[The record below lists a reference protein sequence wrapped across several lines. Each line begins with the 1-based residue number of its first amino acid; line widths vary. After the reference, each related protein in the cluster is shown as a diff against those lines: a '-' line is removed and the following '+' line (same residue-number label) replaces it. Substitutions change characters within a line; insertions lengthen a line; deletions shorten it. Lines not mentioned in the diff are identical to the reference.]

1 MSASR
6 PISLVKLLGV
16 AAVAGISIGA
26 ALSWRQ
32 QREFE
37 RELADMERSAE
48 AADFPLGVPPAPQ
61 QSLSQRPDPQLL
73 KTIPAFPNAA
83 PKDLFRGEM
92 IAGSPMSV
100 AWFET
105 NETVD
110 TVLEYYDEYYKLSG
124 QAHKTHHYGPNSG
137 YVAWFEE
144 TERLDAGVGEG
155 LLHMVSAVRQGS
167 STVVLLS
174 QTNPLAT
181 LAGATARELPEGVY
195 LPEAARK
202 PATLNMG
209 EIFGGQLQ
217 IYSRVPSG
225 ELAGIGNDFVQHLKT
240 SGWQVSEPELGES
253 TWSISARKPGIE
265 HTVALVSL
273 PIAVDVVMT
282 YRKTGD

>member
-6 PISLVKLLGV
+6 PVSLAKLLGL
-16 AAVAGISIGA
+16 AAVAGIAIGA
-26 ALSWRQ
+26 GLSWRQ
-32 QREFE
+32 QSQFE
-37 RELADMERSAE
+37 RELADLEKNAE
-48 AADFPLGVPPAPQ
+48 AVDFPLGVPPAPQ
-61 QSLSQRPDPQLL
+61 QSLNQAPDPQLL

-155 LLHMVSAVRQGS
+155 LLHMVSAVRQGR
-167 STVVLLS
+167 STVVLIS

-181 LAGATARELPEGVY
+181 LNGATARELPEGVY
-195 LPEAARK
+195 LPEGARR

-209 EIFGGQLQ
+209 EMFGGQLQ
-217 IYSRVPSG
+217 IYSRVPAG
-225 ELAGIGNDFVQHLKT
+225 ELNVIGADFVEHLKT
-240 SGWQVSEPELGES
+240 SGWQVSEPEPGET
-253 TWSISARKPGIE
+253 TWSVSAKRPGVE
-265 HTVALVSL
+265 HTIALVRL

-282 YRKTGD
+282 YRKTGE